1 MNEKLYTYNNIII
14 SILSVNIIK
23 EKLRN
28 TLLISLIL
36 FNDYEL

>member
-1 MNEKLYTYNNIII
+1 MNEKLYTYNNAIV
-14 SILSVNIIK
+14 SILLINIIK

-36 FNDYEL
+36 FNDYGL